1 MAAPYRI
8 KQLPDPSTAPDKVR
22 GYFERVMKMVPM
34 EVVTLYLAGMTLIP
48 EKETV
53 VQIIWAVLGLGGV
66 FLARFFGTRESE
78 RNKPVDWVVLVL
90 SCVAYLIWVYSLGGF
105 FKTLGIFLP
114 YVAGLLVLLWTFIVP
129 FCYWGQSEQ

>member
-8 KQLPDPSTAPDKVR
+8 RQLPAPVAGPDRVR
-22 GYFERVMKMVPM
+22 SYFERLMKMIPM
-34 EVVTLYLAGMTLIP
+34 EVVTLYLAGMTMIP

-90 SCVAYLIWVYSLGGF
+90 SCVAYLIWVYSLGGP

-114 YVAGLLVLLWTFIVP
+114 YVGGLLVLLWTFIVP
-129 FCYWGQSEQ
+129 FCYWGQNE

>member
-8 KQLPDPSTAPDKVR
+8 KQQPDPVSGPDRVR
-22 GYFERVMKMVPM
+22 SYFERVMKMVPT

-53 VQIIWAVLGLGGV
+53 VQIVWASLGLAGV

-90 SCVAYLIWVYSLGGF
+90 SCVAYLIWVYSLGGP
-105 FKTLGIFLP
+105 FKSLGIFLP
-114 YVAGLLVLLWTFIVP
+114 YVAGLMILLWTFITP
-129 FCYWGQSEQ
+129 FFYWGQSEQ